1 MRKLIHSRFELDLSP
16 FKISDTEEN
25 NWFSDSFFTKYSFP
39 FNIDLTEDMDIAFGF
54 ISQYNSQN
62 VETYFNCKYIHD
74 NTIEDAVLEIEA
86 HQDKLSCILR
96 FGFEQLPS
104 FDKMLSELSLDKF
117 DLPIGTNIYNHAEN
131 TITKTWPAVNYNF
144 PQIHVDKYDPEDQQW
159 NGFEKILNNYSNGNF
174 LENTVDTNT
183 DITYNRNVMQPLPY
197 WLHILERGMIDG
209 GYTLSGAIL
218 SDPRLKKACLFADVD
233 YFKKP
238 TFQEVIIVL
247 KQSADAI
254 PFGSNVKY
262 QTSIVLPVPGKYNIS
277 GTVFAQARS
286 SIGGYFTIKYRDTV
300 IFIVKAKKTDFWNG
314 SRFESYNVD
323 VDFETIVDLNINEV
337 FIETYQP
344 RTTDKIII
352 DLNISC
358 IRLHDATGTAIP
370 SIINE
375 NRIDLTKAVPEI
387 TFVDFIKVV
396 KNWFNYDLTI
406 VGQLAV
412 MNPIEDEVN
421 HREAVDL
428 QYTERKLP
436 LRKFS
441 HGTSFLLQFADIDNK
456 DFKYPPVFHSRES
469 ILNSNYLT
477 NDKTTT
483 IEINA
488 LPLPLFTRNGKQTA
502 YALESNN
509 SKVFLVPYDGFYNG
523 SNLAKPID
531 EYHLPAVHAQYWKKW
546 FDFRINSHSFVWS
559 FVTWNYLMTDL
570 KAKMKIFAFNKY
582 HIVRNINKTEVKPGL
597 FEVEIET
604 ESLE

>member
-1 MRKLIHSRFELDLSP
+1 M
-16 FKISDTEEN
+16 
-25 NWFSDSFFTKYSFP
+25 
-39 FNIDLTEDMDIAFGF
+39 
-54 ISQYNSQN
+54 
-62 VETYFNCKYIHD
+62 
-74 NTIEDAVLEIEA
+74 
-86 HQDKLSCILR
+86 
-96 FGFEQLPS
+96 
-104 FDKMLSELSLDKF
+104 
-117 DLPIGTNIYNHAEN
+117 
-131 TITKTWPAVNYNF
+131 
-144 PQIHVDKYDPEDQQW
+144 
-159 NGFEKILNNYSNGNF
+159 
-174 LENTVDTNT
+174 
-183 DITYNRNVMQPLPY
+183 
-197 WLHILERGMIDG
+197 
-209 GYTLSGAIL
+209 
-218 SDPRLKKACLFADVD
+218 
-233 YFKKP
+233 
-238 TFQEVIIVL
+238 
-247 KQSADAI
+247 
-254 PFGSNVKY
+254 
-262 QTSIVLPVPGKYNIS
+262 PVPGKYNIS

-559 FVTWNYLMTDL
+559 FVTWNSQMTNL